1 MLFRSLDTDIAQL
14 GFSGDEGELEWMKD
28 DSLSEIVFQV
38 RENELAG
45 RDPFYLMDAEDKH
58 VFFMGLEKKV
68 EKENEKLLKLHE
80 LLHSNIGNLDY
91 GAGSYMFY

>member
-1 MLFRSLDTDIAQL
+1 
-14 GFSGDEGELEWMKD
+14 MKD
-28 DSLSEIVFQV
+28 DELREIVFQV

-45 RDPFYLMDAEDKH
+45 RDPFYLMDSEDKR

-80 LLHSNIGNLDY
+80 LLHSNIENLDY
-91 GAGSYMFY
+91 GAGSYMFF